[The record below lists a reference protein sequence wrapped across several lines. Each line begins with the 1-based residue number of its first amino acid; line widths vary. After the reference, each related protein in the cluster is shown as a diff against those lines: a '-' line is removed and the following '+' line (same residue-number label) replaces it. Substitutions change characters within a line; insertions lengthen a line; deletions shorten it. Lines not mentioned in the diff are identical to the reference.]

1 MGKKSKYIFVTGGVC
16 SSLGKGV
23 AAASLATLLESRGL
37 TVTLQKMD
45 PYINVDPGT
54 MSPFQHGE
62 VYVTEDG
69 AETDLDLGNYERF
82 TSGEFSQ
89 LNSVTTGQIYKTV
102 IERERRG
109 EYLGRTVQVI
119 PHITNEIK
127 LRVRALARK
136 TQADVVIVEIGGT
149 VGDIESIPFLEAIR
163 QFPFDVG
170 KENVIY
176 IHLTLIPLINVA
188 GELKTKPTQ
197 HSVQKLRE
205 IGIFPDILLC
215 RASKPL
221 SHEMKDKLALFC
233 NVELKS
239 VIQALDIETTIY
251 EVPILYGNEG
261 LDDRVME
268 KLNLKERET
277 KLKDW
282 QAMLKVLKN
291 SKREVNIAV
300 VGKYIGLNDAYKS
313 IYEALVHGVV
323 KAKHGINIIKIDS
336 EKLLES
342 DFSKTF
348 KGVHGILVPG
358 GFGERGIEG
367 KLQALQ
373 YAREKG
379 IPTFG
384 ICLGMHCMVIEF
396 ARNICKLDKAHSTE
410 FHQESPHPVISLLA
424 EQKEVKN
431 MGGTMRLGAQIANL
445 KKDSKMYA
453 LYKKSTIS
461 ERHRHRYEYNNE
473 YREMLEQNGLKV
485 AAEHEEKNL
494 VEAVELEGHP
504 WYIGVQFHPEF
515 KSRPITPHPLFAGFV
530 KAAAEYMMSKKQKK
544 IEKKYGKKEK
554 NKTKQTDKDINA
566 NNKINANG
574 PKPTAKTGSTETET
588 NET

>member
-23 AAASLATLLESRGL
+23 AAASLATLLEARGL
-37 TVTLQKMD
+37 NVTLQKMD

-82 TSGEFSQ
+82 TSADFSQ
-89 LNSVTTGQIYKTV
+89 LNSVTTGQIYQTV

-127 LRVRALARK
+127 LRTRTLARK
-136 TQADVVIVEIGGT
+136 SEADVVIVEIGGT

-176 IHLTLIPLINVA
+176 IHLTLIPLISVA

-205 IGIFPDILLC
+205 IGITPDILLC
-215 RASKPL
+215 RTAKPL
-221 SHEMKDKLALFC
+221 SHEMKEKLALFC
-233 NVELKS
+233 NVEHRS

-251 EVPILYGNEG
+251 EVPLLYGNEG

-277 KLKDW
+277 KLKEW
-282 QAMLKVLKN
+282 KAMLKTLKE
-291 SKREVNIAV
+291 SPKKVNIAV

-323 KAKHGINIIKIDS
+323 KAKHGINIVKIDS
-336 EKLLES
+336 ETLLEA
-342 DFSKTF
+342 DFNKTF
-348 KGVHGILVPG
+348 DNIHGILVPG

-367 KLQALQ
+367 KLRALE

-379 IPTFG
+379 IPCFG
-384 ICLGMHCMVIEF
+384 VCLGMHCMVIEY
-396 ARNICKLDKAHSTE
+396 ARNKCGLEKAHSTE
-410 FHQESPHPVISLLA
+410 FNPDAPHPVISLLA
-424 EQKEVKN
+424 EQKDIKN

-445 KKDSKMYA
+445 NKDSKMYK
-453 LYKKSTIS
+453 LYKKTTIT

-473 YREMLEQNGLKV
+473 YREILEQNGLRVV
-485 AAEHEEKNL
+485 AVHEEKNL

-515 KSRPITPHPLFAGFV
+515 KSKPINPHPLFAGFI
-530 KAAAEYMMSKKQKK
+530 KAAADFMSVKTNKKVTKKNKKQ
-544 IEKKYGKKEK
+544 E
-554 NKTKQTDKDINA
+554 TDKKKNE
-566 NNKINANG
+566 NNK
-574 PKPTAKTGSTETET
+574 TET
-588 NET
+588 NDKKYQTKKQDNSNN